1 MYLPTVVN
9 TSRKTVGRKEG
20 SGFTHAYNDEPI
32 TYRAT
37 EAYGGNSMVRL
48 MNPDLRIPI
57 GTMMCWSCF
66 CGYGCINGTFV
77 SVYHLSVYCLSIRL
91 YFCLSVCLSVCL
103 PVCLSVFLSLS
114 QIPSVSGLLLFVFS
128 VSLPNCLSSC
138 LLVCLS
144 FRQSI
149 CLSRSFKI
157 DKTILLKSL
166 KVFWIKVYMYVQY
179 IWFVYLS
186 AHLFVL
192 VFVQFL
198 RMNKKMAV
206 TKSNQLTHNY

>member
-91 YFCLSVCLSVCL
+91 YFCLSVCLSACLSVCLSFFLSTCLSVCL
-103 PVCLSVFLSLS
+103 PVCLSVFLSVFLSLS

-166 KVFWIKVYMYVQY
+166 KVF
-179 IWFVYLS
+179 
-186 AHLFVL
+186 
-192 VFVQFL
+192 
-198 RMNKKMAV
+198 
-206 TKSNQLTHNY
+206 

>member
-77 SVYHLSVYCLSIRL
+77 SVYRLSVY
-91 YFCLSVCLSVCL
+91 
-103 PVCLSVFLSLS
+103 
-114 QIPSVSGLLLFVFS
+114 
-128 VSLPNCLSSC
+128 
-138 LLVCLS
+138 
-144 FRQSI
+144 
-149 CLSRSFKI
+149 
-157 DKTILLKSL
+157 
-166 KVFWIKVYMYVQY
+166 
-179 IWFVYLS
+179 
-186 AHLFVL
+186 
-192 VFVQFL
+192 
-198 RMNKKMAV
+198 
-206 TKSNQLTHNY
+206 

>member
-77 SVYHLSVYCLSIRL
+77 SLSIVCLSID
-91 YFCLSVCLSVCL
+91 YPSVCFSVCLSVSLSFCL
-103 PVCLSVFLSLS
+103 SVFLSVFLSLS
-114 QIPSVSGLLLFVFS
+114 QIPSV
-128 VSLPNCLSSC
+128 CLE
-138 LLVCLS
+138 V
-144 FRQSI
+144 
-149 CLSRSFKI
+149 FKI
-157 DKTILLKSL
+157 EKSKNIL
-166 KVFWIKVYMYVQY
+166 
-179 IWFVYLS
+179 
-186 AHLFVL
+186 
-192 VFVQFL
+192 
-198 RMNKKMAV
+198 N
-206 TKSNQLTHNY
+206 